1 MPRRID
7 ETIPKRCTHCGIIK
21 SPDEFSRGSERSDGT
36 FGLQGYCKKCHV
48 IRTGKYNKLHPE
60 EYRKRS
66 RRYYYKRDVIR
77 RKTDRK
83 YRIQRQLY
91 RGRKEARDCNFMA
104 CNASPEEILAAFTG
118 KCFVCGVPEIEC
130 KTRLQI
136 DHNHETGDF
145 RGWLCGNCNKAAGL
159 LRESPELIL
168 KLAKYVEQGG
178 LICYG

>member
-7 ETIPKRCTHCGIIK
+7 ETIPKRCTDCKVTK
-21 SPDEFSRGSERSDGT
+21 SPEEFSRGMKRRDGT
-36 FGLQGYCKKCHV
+36 RGLQSYCKKCHT
-48 IRTGKYNKLHPE
+48 IRTEEYVKLHPE
-60 EYRKRS
+60 ERRLRSKKYYYGTNAKRRKS
-66 RRYYYKRDVIR
+66 DRRYL
-77 RKTDRK
+77 
-83 YRIQRQLY
+83 IQRKLW
-91 RGRKEARDCNFMA
+91 RGKSDAIIGNFVS
-104 CNASPEEILAAFTG
+104 CNASPDEILAAFTG

-168 KLAKYVEQGG
+168 KLAEYVEQGG